1 VTAGLAGL
9 ARQLAE
15 QHPPRTPERRAAAM
29 VWVALTTTKT
39 ADAARR
45 ALSTFG
51 DPLAR
56 AAAVALLGQLE
67 QATTPDQQRST
78 S

>member
-1 VTAGLAGL
+1 VTALADR

-15 QHPPRTPERRAAAM
+15 RHPPRTPERRAAAM
-29 VWVALTTTKT
+29 LYVALTTTKT

-51 DPLAR
+51 DPSAR
-56 AAAVALLGQLE
+56 AAAAALLGQLE
-67 QATTPDQQRST
+67 QETSGPPDGRAG
-78 S
+78 